1 MRRDSQTWKTWS
13 KTIDD
18 IFHSL
23 SFEILD
29 EMHEGNSSFM
39 ACIREAKEFGKGL
52 DSKVKLY
59 RRIGGRENLRSIC
72 MAVLLLNEELGRHSD
87 RDGRV
92 THVLWECSSI
102 ILRKRSNNC

>member
-29 EMHEGNSSFM
+29 EMHEGNSYFI

-52 DSKVKLY
+52 DSKVKLELY

-92 THVLWECSSI
+92 NVRCVVLSV
-102 ILRKRSNNC
+102 RVV